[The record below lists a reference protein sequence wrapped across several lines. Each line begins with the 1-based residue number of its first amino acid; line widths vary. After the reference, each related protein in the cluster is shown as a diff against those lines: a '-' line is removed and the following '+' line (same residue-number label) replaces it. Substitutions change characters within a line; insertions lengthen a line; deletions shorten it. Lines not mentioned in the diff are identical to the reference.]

1 MNQTMSIKDAR
12 AAYYKQYEKFRNAAA
27 EMAKKK
33 EEAQKQAKLS
43 PKQADLFL
51 SEAAVLE
58 LNYNKLNE
66 KAEEYLDYQSKII
79 ETECCI
85 ANAKSAEQ
93 QGEAVKKEF
102 EELGKIMT
110 VARRLMHGDIV
121 PGSDERKLLEYDND
135 LYMACKQAQMMA
147 QLEEKKEYE
156 SLWDEEEK
164 PQEAEDPMETAG
176 NTEIS
181 VADGPDLS
189 TEVAEVVPEISAE

>member
-1 MNQTMSIKDAR
+1 
-12 AAYYKQYEKFRNAAA
+12 
-27 EMAKKK
+27 
-33 EEAQKQAKLS
+33 
-43 PKQADLFL
+43 
-51 SEAAVLE
+51 
-58 LNYNKLNE
+58 
-66 KAEEYLDYQSKII
+66 
-79 ETECCI
+79 
-85 ANAKSAEQ
+85 
-93 QGEAVKKEF
+93 
-102 EELGKIMT
+102 MT

-135 LYMACKQAQMMA
+135 LYMACKHAQMLA

-189 TEVAEVVPEISAE
+189 TEVADVVPEISAE